1 VDKNANMGII
11 QDIKMEL
18 RKVNSLKINY
28 TTYNGDAFRNLE

>member
-1 VDKNANMGII
+1 
-11 QDIKMEL
+11 MEL